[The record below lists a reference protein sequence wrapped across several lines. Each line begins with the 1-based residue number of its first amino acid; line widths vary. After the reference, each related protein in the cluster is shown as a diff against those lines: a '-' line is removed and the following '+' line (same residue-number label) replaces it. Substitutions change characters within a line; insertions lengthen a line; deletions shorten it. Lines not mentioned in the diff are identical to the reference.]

1 MAINNKVEITSANA
15 VLDWYDDQPKAAYKL
30 CRGTTLNKDHIVDV
44 YDSTDKDAGYKQ
56 LFKVITRLANEV
68 SNTNTYF
75 ICMTGKGSELLATT
89 TFQLNTFQIG
99 NVNNGGNDYRVNNEM
114 LSRLSAIEQK
124 LNEEEEEIIE
134 EEKKPNYIESLI
146 SGFSTNPAETLN
158 GLIGLFTVIK
168 TIMKGT
174 KEPNIKTMT
183 MAAGVPNENGT
194 LDDYIGTLITK
205 GVQVEDF
212 KTLSEMSET
221 KIKTLLNFIR

>member
-99 NVNNGGNDYRVNNEM
+99 NVNNGSVDYRVNNEM
-114 LSRLSAIEQK
+114 LSRLSAIEAK
-124 LNEEEEEIIE
+124 LDEEEEEE
-134 EEKKPNYIESLI
+134 EQEPPKEDYIQSLI
-146 SGFSTNPAETLN
+146 SGFRTNPQETLT
-158 GLIGLFTVIK
+158 GIVSLFTIIK
-168 TIMKGT
+168 SIMKPT
-174 KEPNIKTMT
+174 NEPNIKTMT

-194 LDDYIGTLITK
+194 LDEYIGTLITK
-205 GVQVEDF
+205 GVQIEDF

>member
-75 ICMTGKGSELLATT
+75 ICMTGKGTELLATT

-99 NVNNGGNDYRVNNEM
+99 NVNNGGNDYRANNEM
-114 LSRLSAIEQK
+114 LSRLAAIEQK
-124 LNEEEEEIIE
+124 LNEEEEINFTKAEFDLVLRFAEVELGEWAKFVKLLKYKIKH
-134 EEKKPNYIESLI
+134 KK
-146 SGFSTNPAETLN
+146 
-158 GLIGLFTVIK
+158 
-168 TIMKGT
+168 
-174 KEPNIKTMT
+174 
-183 MAAGVPNENGT
+183 NGT
-194 LDDYIGTLITK
+194 NTK
-205 GVQVEDF
+205 
-212 KTLSEMSET
+212 
-221 KIKTLLNFIR
+221 

>member
-1 MAINNKVEITSANA
+1 MSINNKVELTSANG

-44 YDSTDKDAGYKQ
+44 YDSIDKDGGYKQ
-56 LFKVITRLANEV
+56 LCKVLTRLGNEV

-99 NVNNGGNDYRVNNEM
+99 NVNNSSVDYRVNNEM
-114 LSRLSAIEQK
+114 LSRLSAIEAK
-124 LNEEEEEIIE
+124 LNEEEEIIE
-134 EEKKPNYIESLI
+134 EEQKPNYIQSLI
-146 SGFSTNPAETLN
+146 TGFQTNPQETLT
-158 GLIGLFTVIK
+158 GIVSLFTIIK
-168 TIMKGT
+168 SIMKPT
-174 KEPNIKTMT
+174 NEPNIKTMT

-194 LDDYIGTLITK
+194 LEDYIGTLITK
-205 GVQVEDF
+205 GVQIEDF

>member
-75 ICMTGKGSELLATT
+75 ICMTGKGTELLATT

-99 NVNNGGNDYRVNNEM
+99 NVNNSSVDYRVNNEM
-114 LSRLSAIEQK
+114 LSRLAAIEQK
-124 LNEEEEEIIE
+124 LNEEEDEIVE

-168 TIMKGT
+168 TIMKPT
-174 KEPNIKTMT
+174 TQPNIKTMT

-194 LDDYIGTLITK
+194 VDQYIDTLITK
-205 GVQVEDF
+205 GVTVEDF

>member
-1 MAINNKVEITSANA
+1 MSINNKVELTSANG

-44 YDSTDKDAGYKQ
+44 YDSIDKDGGYKQ
-56 LFKVITRLANEV
+56 LCKVLTRLGNEI

-99 NVNNGGNDYRVNNEM
+99 NVNNSSVDYRVNNEM
-114 LSRLSAIEQK
+114 LSRLSAIEAK
-124 LNEEEEEIIE
+124 LIEEVEEEEEE
-134 EEKKPNYIESLI
+134 KPNYIQSLI
-146 SGFSTNPAETLN
+146 TGFQTNPQETLS
-158 GLIGLFTVIK
+158 GIVSLFTIIK
-168 TIMKGT
+168 SIMKPT
-174 KEPNIKTMT
+174 NEPNIKTMT

-194 LDDYIGTLITK
+194 LDDYIGILITK

-212 KTLSEMSET
+212 KTLSEMSEN

>member
-75 ICMTGKGSELLATT
+75 ICMTGKGTELLATT

-99 NVNNGGNDYRVNNEM
+99 NVNNGGNDYRANNEM
-114 LSRLSAIEQK
+114 LSRLSAIEAK

-168 TIMKGT
+168 TIMKPT
-174 KEPNIKTMT
+174 TQPNIKTMT

-205 GVQVEDF
+205 GVQIEDF

>member
-99 NVNNGGNDYRVNNEM
+99 NVNNGGNDYRANNEM
-114 LSRLSAIEQK
+114 LSRLSAIEAK

-168 TIMKGT
+168 TIMKPT
-174 KEPNIKTMT
+174 TQPNIKTMT

-205 GVQVEDF
+205 GVQIEDF

>member
-1 MAINNKVEITSANA
+1 MSINNKVELTSANG

-44 YDSTDKDAGYKQ
+44 YDSIDKDGGYKQ
-56 LFKVITRLANEV
+56 LCKVLTRLGNEI

-99 NVNNGGNDYRVNNEM
+99 NVNNSSVDYRVNNEM
-114 LSRLSAIEQK
+114 LSRLSAIEAK
-124 LNEEEEEIIE
+124 LIEEVEEEEEE
-134 EEKKPNYIESLI
+134 KPNYIQSLI
-146 SGFSTNPAETLN
+146 TGFQTNPQETLS
-158 GLIGLFTVIK
+158 GIVSLFTIIK
-168 TIMKGT
+168 SIMKPT
-174 KEPNIKTMT
+174 NEPNIKTMT

-194 LDDYIGTLITK
+194 LDDYIGILITK

-212 KTLSEMSET
+212 KTLSEMTEN

>member
-1 MAINNKVEITSANA
+1 MSINNKVELTSANG

-44 YDSTDKDAGYKQ
+44 YDSIDKDGGYKQ
-56 LFKVITRLANEV
+56 LCKVLTRLGNEV

-99 NVNNGGNDYRVNNEM
+99 NVNNSSVDYRVNNEM
-114 LSRLSAIEQK
+114 LSRLSAIEAK
-124 LNEEEEEIIE
+124 LIEELEEEEEE
-134 EEKKPNYIESLI
+134 KPNYIQSLI
-146 SGFSTNPAETLN
+146 TGFQTNPQETLS
-158 GLIGLFTVIK
+158 GLVGLFTIIK
-168 TIMKGT
+168 SIMKPT
-174 KEPNIKTMT
+174 VEPNIKTMT

-194 LDDYIGTLITK
+194 LDDYIGILITK

-212 KTLSEMSET
+212 KTLSEMSEN

>member
-75 ICMTGKGSELLATT
+75 ICMTGKGTELLATT

-99 NVNNGGNDYRVNNEM
+99 NVNNGGNDYRANNEM
-114 LSRLSAIEQK
+114 LSRLAAIEQK
-124 LNEEEEEIIE
+124 LNEEEDEIVE
-134 EEKKPNYIESLI
+134 EEKKPNYIENLI

-168 TIMKGT
+168 TIMKPT
-174 KEPNIKTMT
+174 NEPNIKTMT

-194 LDDYIGTLITK
+194 LDEYIGTLITK
-205 GVQVEDF
+205 GVQIEDF